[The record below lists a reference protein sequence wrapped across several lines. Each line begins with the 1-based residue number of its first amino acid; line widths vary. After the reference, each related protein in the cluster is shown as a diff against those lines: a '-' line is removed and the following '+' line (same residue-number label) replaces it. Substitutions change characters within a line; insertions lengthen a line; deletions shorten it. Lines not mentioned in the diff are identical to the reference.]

1 MLEHFRQNWG
11 YRLMAV
17 ILAIILWMYVTGE
30 QNPTGETVVRVPLET
45 ENLSSGL
52 VVADRPAEVQVRVEG
67 RKAAVANLLPRD
79 VHAYADLRDAKVGD
93 NVLPVRVDVPEGIN
107 VIHVNPAQV
116 TIRVEKIEDIQL
128 PVQVSLLGSPA
139 SGYRALEPVLKPSQ
153 VIISGPAAA
162 LKEIGRVYV
171 EAKIDQASGN
181 FLAQLPVKIADR
193 EGRPMQTWLTVN
205 PDTVETFIPVVQDMP
220 SKMLPVRPRLTGEPA
235 KGYAIQRVTL
245 QPEVVEAF
253 APYSQLAALDYL
265 NTAPINIAG
274 AKKNVTVET
283 NLEIPSGVQLS
294 SFPRVRVVVEIG
306 PAVAGAAGSGP

>member
-67 RKAAVANLLPRD
+67 RKAAVVNLLPRD
-79 VHAYADLRDAKVGD
+79 VHAYADLRSAKVGD
-93 NVLPVRVDVPEGIN
+93 NVLPVRVDVPVGLNI
-107 VIHVNPAQV
+107 IHVNPAQV

-139 SGYRALEPVLKPSQ
+139 SGYRTLEPVLKPSQ
-153 VIISGPAAA
+153 VVISGPASA

-181 FLAQLPVKIADR
+181 FLAQLPVKIADS
-193 EGRPMQTWLTVN
+193 EGHPLQTWLTVN

-220 SKMLPVRPRLTGEPA
+220 SKMLPVRPRFTGEPA
-235 KGYAIQRVTL
+235 KGYAIRRVIL

-274 AKKNVTVET
+274 ARKNITLET
-283 NLEIPSGVQLS
+283 NLEIPSGVQLGN
-294 SFPRVRVVVEIG
+294 FPRVRVVVEIG
-306 PAVAGAAGSGP
+306 PVPPGSTS

>member
-30 QNPTGETVVRVPLET
+30 QNPAGETVVRVPLET
-45 ENLSSGL
+45 ENLSSSL

-79 VHAYADLRDAKVGD
+79 VHAYVDLRDAKVGD
-93 NVLPVRVDVPEGIN
+93 NVLPVRVDVPEGIS

-220 SKMLPVRPRLTGEPA
+220 GKMLPVRPRLTGEPA
-235 KGYAIQRVTL
+235 KGYAIQRVIL